1 MLNADW
7 VVLVQATTATVSPRV
22 LVLSWPEDM
31 VSVQSSPD
39 SGSDNLATP
48 TSRRVSKP

>member
-7 VVLVQATTATVSPRV
+7 VVLVQATTATASPRG
-22 LVLSWPEDM
+22 LVLSWPEDT
-31 VSVQSSPD
+31 VSVRSSRA

-48 TSRRVSKP
+48 TSRKVSKP